1 MKFFETRKEMM
12 KHYCS
17 LCAKPDILEIG
28 IFKGEFFDFL
38 ITECNHNN
46 VDGVD
51 LFRGIVGSGD
61 HDGNNMSQCDM
72 DLKYHELKKKYEKQE
87 SINLYK
93 SYSHDYL
100 ASCPDNKY
108 DIIYIDADHSYNG
121 VKRDIELAYL
131 KVKNGGY
138 ITGHDYELN
147 MDKCKHNWAFGTK
160 QAVDEFCE
168 KYNQKI
174 IAKGNDGCV
183 SFTIQVQKQ

>member
-1 MKFFETRKEMM
+1 MRVFETRKEMM

-17 LCAKPDILEIG
+17 LCTDKPDILEIG

-51 LFRGIVGSGD
+51 LFYGTVGSGD
-61 HDGNNMSQCDM
+61 QDGNNMSHCNM
-72 DLKYHELKKKYEKQE
+72 ELKYEELIKKYENDKC
-87 SINLYK
+87 INLYK

-100 ASCPDNKY
+100 ANCEDDKY
-108 DIIYIDADHSYNG
+108 DIIYIDADHSYRA

-147 MDKCKHNWAFGTK
+147 KDKCKNNWSFGTK
-160 QAVDEFCE
+160 QAVDEFCD

-183 SFTIQVQKQ
+183 SFCIQVKK